1 MERRGITRRSFLV
14 SAAATATAGAAA
26 AGAWTWLTYDDE
38 SSSSSASGRGRL
50 FPTDEPLGLSS
61 GKLLDTQFPDPFAGG
76 QIVGYL
82 PFLGEDSGGSPPLV
96 PGRTSGPGHGARR
109 IIDTASLLLP
119 RSRVTPANQFFI
131 RTEYPD
137 KLVAP
142 EVWKIKI
149 GGEVH
154 KPQDLPITR
163 LGESKPQGPVL
174 LECSGN
180 HRSLKFGL
188 LSVADWDGVP
198 IREIFDLAQ
207 PTPKAKAVL
216 INGFDDDSNLPDT
229 GPPYR
234 EHSWPTCSWVFTF
247 DQLEQAGAFLA
258 TRMNGGPLPKD
269 QGAPVRLVVPGWFG
283 CTEVKWVNE
292 IKFVDSSQP
301 ATLQMLEF
309 STRTFQ
315 DIRPKK
321 IHPDDFHF
329 VGPALARDYRPA
341 TIDQSVLPLRVEQWK
356 LGGKIA
362 YRVVGITWGGPN
374 RTDKLK
380 IRFRRPGNNAR
391 FEPVQFC
398 ATKTSNLAYGI
409 WVHVW
414 EPKEKGPY
422 FIDVQLAAPGARS
435 RRLSLKEGPSPTAIG
450 QLERIVYI
458 PAV

>member
-1 MERRGITRRSFLV
+1 VDRRGITRRSFLV
-14 SAAATATAGAAA
+14 STVSAGAAA
-26 AGAWTWLTYDDE
+26 VGAWTWWNYDE
-38 SSSSSASGRGRL
+38 LSSSTATGRGRL
-50 FPTDEPLGLSS
+50 FPTDLPLGLSS

-82 PFLGEDSGGSPPLV
+82 PFLGEDSGGPPLI
-96 PGRTSGPGHGARR
+96 PGRTSGPGHDARR

-119 RSRVTPANQFFI
+119 TSRVTPANEFFI
-131 RTEYPD
+131 RTKYPD
-137 KLVAP
+137 TLLAP
-142 EVWKIKI
+142 EEWKIKI
-149 GGEVH
+149 SGEVH
-154 KPQDLPITR
+154 KPQDIPLSK

-188 LSVADWDGVP
+188 LSVADWEGVP
-198 IREIFDLAQ
+198 IRDVFELAQ

-216 INGFDDDSNLPDT
+216 INGFDDDSTLPDT
-229 GPPYR
+229 GAPYR
-234 EHSWPTCSWVFTF
+234 EHSWPTCSWIFTF

-258 TRMNGGPLPKD
+258 TRMNGAPLPKD
-269 QGAPVRLVVPGWFG
+269 QGAPLRLVVPGWFG

-292 IKFVDSSQP
+292 IKFVDNNQP

-309 STRTFQ
+309 SHRTFQ
-315 DIRPKK
+315 DVQPRLPGE
-321 IHPDDFHF
+321 IHPR
-329 VGPALARDYRPA
+329 GPAHARDYRPA
-341 TIDQSVLPLRVEQWK
+341 TIDQSVLPLRVEQWI

-380 IRFRRPGNNAR
+380 IRFRPQGRNAR

-409 WVHVW
+409 WVHDW
-414 EPKEKGPY
+414 EPKVKGPY
-422 FIDVQLAAPGARS
+422 SIDVQLAAPGARS
-435 RRLSLKEGPSPTAIG
+435 RRLSERDGPSSTSIG
-450 QLERIVYI
+450 HLERIVYI